1 MGFTS
6 HRGFESRPL
15 RSLASVRRRTDGRY
29 ARGEHAPVAQL
40 DRASVYGTE
49 GHRFESCRARY
60 KSRAQQGFSFAVS
73 STDSEPCPEP
83 TPGSASAAI
92 RPETTTWCSSSTPG
106 APSTPRRYGAAMTG
120 RWEGP

>member
-49 GHRFESCRARY
+49 GHRFESCWARLESPVNAGFFSARIVAVARVCLEWARY
-60 KSRAQQGFSFAVS
+60 PSDAGPGDDARVEAVRLELLDREPLRAQH
-73 STDSEPCPEP
+73 
-83 TPGSASAAI
+83 
-92 RPETTTWCSSSTPG
+92 
-106 APSTPRRYGAAMTG
+106 
-120 RWEGP
+120 